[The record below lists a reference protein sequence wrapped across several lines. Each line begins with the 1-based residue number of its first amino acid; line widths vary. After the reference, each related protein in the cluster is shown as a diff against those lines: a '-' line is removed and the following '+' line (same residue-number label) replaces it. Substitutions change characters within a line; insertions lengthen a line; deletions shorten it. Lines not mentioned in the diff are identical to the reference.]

1 MVVRSAQKGRD
12 DIQRIRDAMEGG
24 KPVVTDFLRELIVK
38 QANMIGE
45 DGRAMVEDIEDA
57 AASTTTKLLP
67 TDVFKMIEGCVA
79 SLDQKVR
86 IRMQSDVIIVEKEPE
101 RLKQLEAIREQATM
115 LHESRL
121 NRDKVTEESVV
132 RTMRDTVIGF
142 MAAVDQ
148 DKEDGLDPDTA
159 RLWKEQVQG
168 IVTLANLDV
177 PAAGTSGDEPEPTPQ
192 GGATDCLAPLKNA
205 IDQARYTADAVT
217 RELTDPEETV
227 LRGFGKQLGSS
238 KKEIMA
244 LSKNL
249 AMGQPASVA
258 TEASRLASE
267 ACDAIKVSR
276 ESIRAALR
284 EMGAASDVSEASGPV
299 RSQPLLPE
307 RPSMGRLEPA
317 GRRPTVPVPTWSQRP
332 PPREWATG
340 PQPAGA
346 EWVQRPPPHEGGLGG
361 HGGRLAPTAH
371 TGNLGMATS
380 RNTTEA
386 QDKRGG
392 RGAVGPHEGHDE
404 RPGERQ
410 WLAHVQWEVR
420 GIPPV
425 PQGVVGLQADVPW
438 ARARRAGMPQSQR
451 EEPGQQR
458 PPLGKRHR

>member
-1 MVVRSAQKGRD
+1 
-12 DIQRIRDAMEGG
+12 MEGG

-67 TDVFKMIEGCVA
+67 ADVFKMIEGCVA

-86 IRMQSDVIIVEKEPE
+86 IRMQSDAIIVEKEPE

-121 NRDKVTEESVV
+121 NKDKVTEGSVV
-132 RTMRDTVIGF
+132 RLMRDAVIGF

-168 IVTLANLDV
+168 IVTIANLDASAV
-177 PAAGTSGDEPEPTPQ
+177 GASGDEPGPAPQ
-192 GGATDCLAPLKNA
+192 DGATDCLAPLKNA

-217 RELTDPEETV
+217 RELADPEETV
-227 LRGFGKQLGSS
+227 LRGFGKQLGGSR
-238 KKEIMA
+238 KEIMA
-244 LSKNL
+244 LSRNL
-249 AMGQPASVA
+249 AVGQPASVA
-258 TEASRLASE
+258 TEATRLASE

-284 EMGAASDVSEASGPV
+284 EMGAASDISEASGPI
-299 RSQPLLPE
+299 RSQPMLPE

-317 GRRPTVPVPTWSQRP
+317 GRRPAVPLPTWPQRP

-340 PQPAGA
+340 PQPTGA
-346 EWVQRPPPHEGGLGG
+346 ESVQRPPPHEGGLGG

-371 TGNLGMATS
+371 TSNLGVATS
-380 RNTTEA
+380 RDSAEA
-386 QDKRGG
+386 
-392 RGAVGPHEGHDE
+392 
-404 RPGERQ
+404 
-410 WLAHVQWEVR
+410 
-420 GIPPV
+420 
-425 PQGVVGLQADVPW
+425 
-438 ARARRAGMPQSQR
+438 
-451 EEPGQQR
+451 
-458 PPLGKRHR
+458 